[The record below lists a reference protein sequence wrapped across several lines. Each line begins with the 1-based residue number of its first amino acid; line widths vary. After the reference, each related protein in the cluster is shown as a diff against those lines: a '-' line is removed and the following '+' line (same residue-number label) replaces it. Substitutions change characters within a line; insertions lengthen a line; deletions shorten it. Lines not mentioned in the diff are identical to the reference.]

1 MSLEQDIQETKGL
14 SVNDRALLAHWLISS
29 LETQHDEG
37 VDASW
42 LSLAEQR
49 LDELETGKV
58 QGMSWEEIRGQ
69 LKRPS

>member
-1 MSLEQDIQETKGL
+1 MRLEQVIQETKGL
-14 SVNDRALLAHWLISS
+14 SANDRALLAHLLISS

-37 VDASW
+37 VDAAW
-42 LSLAEQR
+42 LSLAEHR

-58 QGMSWEEIRGQ
+58 QGVTWEEIKGQ